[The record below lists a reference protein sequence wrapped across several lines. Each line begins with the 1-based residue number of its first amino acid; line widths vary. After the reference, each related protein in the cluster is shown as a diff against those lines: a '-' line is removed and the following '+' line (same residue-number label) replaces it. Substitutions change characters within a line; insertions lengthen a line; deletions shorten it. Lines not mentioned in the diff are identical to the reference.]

1 MPAFDPLISESS
13 PPKLK
18 TESGGF
24 CIQNPG
30 TPDSDPGRFT
40 DTSHPDSRWPPRPR
54 MFGHGGLCSPLL
66 QTATARRKGSLR
78 SRHTIVRKSYP
89 QKNLRS
95 SLMLNFV
102 TFLHPKRSFPQ
113 VYVFSVFSLHGGAG
127 SLGQVRAGIK
137 AVKG

>member
-1 MPAFDPLISESS
+1 
-13 PPKLK
+13 
-18 TESGGF
+18 
-24 CIQNPG
+24 
-30 TPDSDPGRFT
+30 
-40 DTSHPDSRWPPRPR
+40 

-102 TFLHPKRSFPQ
+102 TFFHPKRSFLH
-113 VYVFSVFSLHGGAG
+113 VYVFYAFSLRDGAVSPEPVLEG
-127 SLGQVRAGIK
+127 MYAEK
-137 AVKG
+137 Y